1 MKLEGKNIALFVE
14 KLYEDLEFWYP
25 YYRMKE
31 EGAKV
36 VVIAPETNTLYTGK
50 HGVSAKADKSIHEV
64 NADEFDALIIP
75 GGYSPDHMRRTP
87 AMVEF
92 VKTIHVQ
99 GKVVAAICHGGWMLA
114 SAGIVKGRKITGFYS
129 IKDDLIHAGAEWV
142 DQEVVN
148 ESRII
153 TSRTPSDLPA
163 FCRAIMTALSG

>member
-36 VVIAPETNTLYTGK
+36 VVIAPEANTSYSGK
-50 HGVSAKADKSIHEV
+50 HGVPARSDRAIHEV
-64 NADEFDALIIP
+64 KPDEFDALIIP
-75 GGYSPDHMRRTP
+75 GGYSPDHMRRTL

-92 VKTIHVQ
+92 VKNMHVQ
-99 GKVVAAICHGGWMLA
+99 GKIVAAICHGGWMLA

-148 ESRII
+148 ESGII

-163 FCRAIMTALSG
+163 FCKVIITALSE